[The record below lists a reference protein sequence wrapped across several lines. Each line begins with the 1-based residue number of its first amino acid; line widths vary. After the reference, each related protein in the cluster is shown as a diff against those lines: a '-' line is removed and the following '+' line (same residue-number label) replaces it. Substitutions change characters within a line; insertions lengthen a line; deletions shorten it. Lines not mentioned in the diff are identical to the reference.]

1 MKDKYVTKL
10 EIIRDELADAKT
22 WSDVERV
29 AQMLSK
35 LLDEVE

>member
-1 MKDKYVTKL
+1 MKDKYVVKL
-10 EIIRDELADAKT
+10 AIIRDELNDAKK

-29 AQMLSK
+29 AQMLNR